1 MACSAEIIFAKRAPP
16 RVWHGVSIRKR
27 KGLVGMRGHSRH
39 VGTSDKSREYPHFHR
54 RFLAPAVVPCQHI
67 PRTIAI
73 EFHLN
78 ITRFQPANNLQSG
91 VGRGFFALFFGFK
104 RKHHAICCE
113 RRIVVRYAM
122 R

>member
-54 RFLAPAVVPCQHI
+54 RFLAPVVVPCQHI

-73 EFHLN
+73 EFHFN
-78 ITRFQPANNLQSG
+78 KTRFQPANNLQSG
-91 VGRGFFALFFGFK
+91 IGGFF
-104 RKHHAICCE
+104 RT
-113 RRIVVRYAM
+113 VVRL
-122 R
+122 